1 MGRLEGPASEGPASG
16 SGEWR
21 LVAGIEE
28 MGGERRNSSRCD
40 WLVEMAAI
48 GPAD

>member
-1 MGRLEGPASEGPASG
+1 MGRLVGLAPEGPASG

-21 LVAGIEE
+21 LVVGIKDTGE
-28 MGGERRNSSRCD
+28 ERRDLSRRD

-48 GPAD
+48 GLAD